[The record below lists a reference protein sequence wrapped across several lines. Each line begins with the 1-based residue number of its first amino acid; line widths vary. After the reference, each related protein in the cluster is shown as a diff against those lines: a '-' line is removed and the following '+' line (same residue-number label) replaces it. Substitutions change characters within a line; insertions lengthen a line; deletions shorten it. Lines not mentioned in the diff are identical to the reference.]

1 MVVLWSYSRQCAV
14 ALVTCML
21 WAQNLILHRDFFY
34 YYFNTQP
41 KLCHGDVRGTVTD
54 LKVDFCPINK
64 KCLFKK
70 YFTIT
75 FHSISHGI
83 NFK

>member
-1 MVVLWSYSRQCAV
+1 MCSGSGYMH
-14 ALVTCML
+14 ALGSKL
-21 WAQNLILHRDFFY
+21 NFAQGFFY